1 MGEKVSDI
9 FTAEYRSWLIDL
21 KDQIRKVQVK
31 AALSVN
37 AAMIGF
43 YYELGEKISTKQTAW
58 GSKFIERLSKDLK
71 ESFPDMKGF
80 SPRNLKYIRN
90 FYEFYH
96 AAIGQQLV
104 AQLNFDLLQ
113 QVPWGQNILIFTKA
127 RLGVDGCYTTT
138 ERV

>member
-1 MGEKVSDI
+1 MEKKVSDI

-96 AAIGQQLV
+96 EAIGQQLV
-104 AQLNFDLLQ
+104 ALL
-113 QVPWGQNILIFTKA
+113 
-127 RLGVDGCYTTT
+127 
-138 ERV
+138 